1 MAESVQAIL
10 PSADEGGSQVL
21 VIVPLVSL
29 VIVEPSVFVVTL
41 LLSDCV
47 MVTAIEAVS
56 VHVTLLSDAGGS
68 HVWVTAPVV
77 SLVIVEP
84 S

>member
-1 MAESVQAIL
+1 M
-10 PSADEGGSQVL
+10 
-21 VIVPLVSL
+21 
-29 VIVEPSVFVVTL
+29 
-41 LLSDCV
+41 
-47 MVTAIEAVS
+47 TALEAVS

-84 S
+84 SVFMVNELLSA